1 MRPQS
6 QPTKRGA
13 AGPQLFP
20 QRPSSRRGAFLSFVS
35 DNLEL
40 VLTAVALA
48 VALAL
53 PLALELGTNEQELA
67 GAALGAC
74 VVQGVVFWLM
84 RRRYR
89 RVRQEVIDELRGMLH
104 DRINNHLTVV
114 LMSVTERRDHT
125 LNQADRELLEAAIR
139 ATRAVS
145 ATLSELSTESLHR
158 WKVHYAAAL
167 LEQASFGGESAPN
180 LIQSEGRRAQPVV
193 RAAAIPRGRAAEET
207 RTRQ

>member
-1 MRPQS
+1 MGSQY
-6 QPTKRGA
+6 QPTTRGA
-13 AGPQLFP
+13 AGPQLLA
-20 QRPSSRRGAFLSFVS
+20 QRPSSGRGAFLSFLS
-35 DNLEL
+35 EHLEL
-40 VLTAVALA
+40 ALTAIALA

-74 VVQGVVFWLM
+74 VVQGTVLWLM
-84 RRRYR
+84 RRRSR

-114 LMSVTERRDHT
+114 LMSVTERRDHA
-125 LNQADRELLEAAIR
+125 LNEDERELLEAAIR

-158 WKVHYAAAL
+158 WKVHYAATL
-167 LEQASFGGESAPN
+167 IDQASFPGEERN
-180 LIQSEGRRAQPVV
+180 QRVIRAG
-193 RAAAIPRGRAAEET
+193 AIPRGRAREES
-207 RTRQ
+207 RTRL